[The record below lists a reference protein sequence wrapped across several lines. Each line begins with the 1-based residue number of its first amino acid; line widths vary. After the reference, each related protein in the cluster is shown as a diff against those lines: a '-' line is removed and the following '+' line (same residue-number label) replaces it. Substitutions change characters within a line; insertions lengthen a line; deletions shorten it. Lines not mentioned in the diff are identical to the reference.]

1 MCGVVGRL
9 YNIDKYRR
17 VIIIFQQRVKW
28 SNKYSLKAVDL
39 LLLLAG
45 VGILL
50 ESYGSLVLVKFEIK
64 VKCWKK

>member
-1 MCGVVGRL
+1 MPIYRMHINNL
-9 YNIDKYRR
+9 ID
-17 VIIIFQQRVKW
+17 
-28 SNKYSLKAVDL
+28 KYSLKAVDL